1 MTVYRERVLPS
12 YANLALPLLLFPS
25 VFAVMLPIDEFLALP
40 VAAICTLAFA
50 TLLVSSAPVVVL
62 TETEFSAKGA
72 TIETKFLGKA
82 EVIPRD
88 RVFAELGTNLDARA
102 WLSIQASIKG
112 LVKVEITDPND
123 PTPYWMISTRNPE
136 RLAKLING

>member
-1 MTVYRERVLPS
+1 
-12 YANLALPLLLFPS
+12 
-25 VFAVMLPIDEFLALP
+25 MLPIDGLLALP
-40 VAAICTLAFA
+40 VAALCTLAFA
-50 TLLVSSAPVVVL
+50 ALLVSSAPVLML

-72 TIETKFLGKA
+72 IIERKFLGTA

-112 LVKVEITDPND
+112 LVKVEVSDPND
-123 PTPYWMISTRNPE
+123 PTPYWMVSTRNPE